1 MPFNDPVRHAIE
13 TLLWIAPSEITGR
26 DSAQL
31 SPDLEASLRAEWT
44 AFAIA
49 ASELGFD
56 PEEHRVGPIDLSQG
70 DERAYMAHDWIL
82 TRNCT
87 GCGFWEPDRWAQEFR
102 QPLTDLC
109 HKQGE
114 IQLYLGDDQLIYSL

>member
-1 MPFNDPVRHAIE
+1 MSFNDPFQHAIE
-13 TLLWIAPSEITGR
+13 ALLWIAPEEIT
-26 DSAQL
+26 DHDDAQL
-31 SPDLEASLRAEWT
+31 SPDLEASLKTEWI

-82 TRNCT
+82 TRNRT
-87 GCGFWEPDRWAQEFR
+87 GCGFWERGRWADEFR

-114 IQLYLGDDQLIYSL
+114 VEIYLGDDQLIYSL